1 VRLGP
6 VATDDRP
13 FLVPVVSLAY
23 AVIIGAALLA
33 IDQLA
38 QYQPGAWL
46 EVLGAAVLLLCVLT
60 IALMLRAALR
70 RNREGLRRRALL
82 WTGGAV
88 VPAVL
93 ATLAIYSLVESAQT
107 ASVISGADTHLTR
120 PLIDSL
126 PRPAGTRLLDERP
139 GLADTETIYQEFSA
153 NDLNGIVPFYET
165 RLSKEGWVEDKASVS
180 TLTLRFTKDAFVLAV
195 ELNQPPGGY
204 TVTVDHVNANLL
216 PSPLPNPT

>member
-1 VRLGP
+1 
-6 VATDDRP
+6 
-13 FLVPVVSLAY
+13 
-23 AVIIGAALLA
+23 
-33 IDQLA
+33 
-38 QYQPGAWL
+38 
-46 EVLGAAVLLLCVLT
+46 
-60 IALMLRAALR
+60 
-70 RNREGLRRRALL
+70 LRRRALL

-126 PRPAGTRLLDERP
+126 ARPPGTRLLDERP

-153 NDLNGIVPFYET
+153 NDVNSIVPFYET
-165 RLSKEGWVEDKASVS
+165 HLAKEGWVEDKASAS
-180 TLTLRFTKDAFVLAV
+180 TPTTRFTKDTFVLAL

-216 PSPLPNPT
+216 QSPSPTPT